1 MNESYVRGFMSK
13 CAEYGITRGAAV
25 ALLNTT
31 GIYKKADKIDEL
43 ARYAEEHPVVGG
55 MIAGSRVPV
64 NSSVASSTSMGGSSG
79 DYLSAPVADV
89 IAPFAGSS
97 AASSGGDFG
106 ESRASTDNAIRGFGR
121 QLGGWIGSSA
131 GGLSGAIASPFGASV
146 GLSLGTKD
154 HFKMVEEQ
162 ELRKA
167 LKKLYD
173 EREKVQVR
181 LDANEYGF
189 DQAEDAERLRSLES
203 QIESLQHDAETLGKD
218 NRDEMRDVVDEY
230 GRISKRL
237 YDIDPYGKTREG
249 DDVRYDQLTNDISY
263 NRGKINRAQ
272 DRTDWESALRW
283 VPSIFK

>member
-13 CAEYGITRGAAV
+13 LAEYGMPYNAAV
-25 ALLNTT
+25 SLLNTT
-31 GIYKKADKIDEL
+31 GIYKKADKIDDL
-43 ARYAEEHPVVGG
+43 AQYAKEHPVMGG
-55 MIAGSRVPV
+55 MIAGSQVPV
-64 NSSVASSTSMGGSSG
+64 NSSVASSTSMGGASG
-79 DYLSAPVADV
+79 EYLSAPVAGM

-131 GGLSGAIASPFGASV
+131 GGLSGAVASPFGASV

-173 EREKVQVR
+173 ERKKVQVR
-181 LDANEYGF
+181 LNANEYGF
-189 DQAEDAERLRSLES
+189 DKVEDAERLRSLES

-249 DDVRYDQLTNDISY
+249 DDVRYDQLTNDIRY

-272 DRTDWESALRW
+272 DRTDWKSALRW